1 MVQSQPII
9 DDILT
14 PDGIEFLLV
23 RSGELILSEISPNRI
38 AGNYRLGVT
47 TNILTIETELT
58 GNFDVTLEDIR

>member
-23 RSGELILSEISPNRI
+23 RSGELILSEIPPNRI